1 MTQSIET
8 KRALAKKRV
17 EEIKGFFR
25 HLKVF
30 VVVNGLLFVLKMGWL
45 QGLLPEWFPSEAY
58 YFDWVIANIVIWGL
72 ILAVHALTL
81 YRHRITFL
89 KKWEERQ
96 IKKYME
102 EEQSESDKYKS

>member
-1 MTQSIET
+1 MTRSIET
-8 KRALAKKRV
+8 KRELAKKRV

-30 VVVNGLLFVLKMGWL
+30 VVINGILFVLKKGWL
-45 QGLLPEWFPSEAY
+45 QSILPDWFPEEAY
-58 YFDWVIANIVIWGL
+58 YFEWVDFNILIWGL
-72 ILAVHALTL
+72 ILAVHGLTL
-81 YRHRITFL
+81 FRHRLTFL

-102 EEQSESDKYKS
+102 EEKSESKKFK

>member
-1 MTQSIET
+1 MIPSTET
-8 KRALAKKRV
+8 KRELAKKRV

-30 VVVNGLLFVLKMGWL
+30 IVINGSLYLLKLGWL
-45 QGLLPEWFPSEAY
+45 NALLPNGFPIEPY
-58 YFDWVIANIVIWGL
+58 YYDWIWMNILIWGL
-72 ILAVHALTL
+72 ILAIHGLTL
-81 YRHRITFL
+81 YRHRFTFL

-102 EEQSESDKYKS
+102 EEQSEAKKYK

>member
-1 MTQSIET
+1 MTHSIET
-8 KRALAKKRV
+8 KREQAKKRV
-17 EEIKGFFR
+17 AEIKGFFR

-30 VVVNGLLFVLKMGWL
+30 IIINGLLYVLHKGWL
-45 QGLLPEWFPSEAY
+45 LPLLPDWFPEEGY
-58 YFDWVIANIVIWGL
+58 YFDWVNVNIAIWGV

-81 YRHRITFL
+81 YRHKITFL

-102 EEQSESDKYKS
+102 EDSSKPNKFE